1 MEKWLNDNIP
11 VPGEVFREF
20 IKYCYQEN
28 LLVRNKLKIKGRLV
42 DLKKIECPV
51 LNLIAEKDHLV
62 PPLRA

>member
-28 LLVRNKLKIKGRLV
+28 LLVQNKLKIKGRLV
-42 DLKKIECPV
+42 DLKK
-51 LNLIAEKDHLV
+51 
-62 PPLRA
+62 